1 MITHVSF
8 DRKHLAP
15 CGINCGT
22 CRAYL
27 RERNKCPGCMSDP
40 GPRLASCLKCGIRNC
55 AEIRKSESGFCYDCS
70 EFPCTRIKHIDKRY
84 QTKYNTSL
92 ISNLLEIKSKGTEK
106 YLLGERTRWTCRN
119 CGSALCVHNKVCI
132 KCGTEY

>member
-1 MITHVSF
+1 MITEIIF

-27 RERNKCPGCMSDP
+27 RSKNNCPGCMSDA
-40 GPRLASCLKCGIRNC
+40 GPLLASCHKCGIRNC
-55 AEIRKSESGFCYDCS
+55 AEIRKSETKFCFECSGFPCS
-70 EFPCTRIKHIDKRY
+70 GMKQIDKRY
-84 QTKYNTSL
+84 RTKYRTSL
-92 ISNLLEIKSKGTEK
+92 IQNLLEIKTKGTDS
-106 YLLGERTRWTCRN
+106 YLSDERTRWTCKS
-119 CGSALCVHNKVCI
+119 CGAALCIHNSACI